1 MIMMKLLLFMCM
13 ALSLGAIGACSSDN
27 NDKDALSLKKLI
39 GVWELSQFAKGWAEV
54 TTFEPKE
61 VSCSISDDDVIEVKN
76 KTDVDLSPFVNNGT
90 YSYHLDSSNRII
102 INGIMFEYSI
112 EDEVLHL
119 AKNNFADGECYVFIK
134 NNE

>member
-1 MIMMKLLLFMCM
+1 MMKLLLFMCM

-27 NDKDALSLKKLI
+27 NDKD
-39 GVWELSQFAKGWAEV
+39 EV